1 MMLTLKII
9 TPQKELLSAQ
19 VSLVEL
25 PGAQGRFEVLQDHAP
40 LISSLDAGTIRYIQ
54 DNEEHRIETQ
64 PGFVEV
70 RDNVVT
76 VCIG

>member
-1 MMLTLKII
+1 MLTLKII

-40 LISSLDAGTIRYIQ
+40 LISSLVAGSIRYIE
-54 DNEEHRIETQ
+54 DKEEHRIETS

>member
-1 MMLTLKII
+1 MLTLKII

-40 LISSLDAGTIRYIQ
+40 LISSLVAGSIRYIE
-54 DNEEHRIETQ
+54 DKEEHRIETA

-70 RDNVVT
+70 RDNIVT

>member
-1 MMLTLKII
+1 MLTLKII
-9 TPQKELLSAQ
+9 TPQKELLSATA
-19 VSLVEL
+19 SLVEL
-25 PGAQGRFEVLQDHAP
+25 PGTMGRFEVLPGHAP
-40 LISSLDAGTIRYIQ
+40 LISSLVAGTIRYVDQ
-54 DNEEHRIETQ
+54 AEHRIETQ

>member
-1 MMLTLKII
+1 MLTLKII

-40 LISSLDAGTIRYIQ
+40 LISSLVAGSIRYVE
-54 DNEEHRIETQ
+54 DKEEHRIETSS
-64 PGFVEV
+64 GFVEV

>member
-1 MMLTLKII
+1 MITLKII
-9 TPQKELLSAQ
+9 SPQREVLSAE

-40 LISSLDAGTIRYIQ
+40 LISSLDAGSIRYVV
-54 DNEEHRIETQ
+54 DGKSESIEC
-64 PGFVEV
+64 PAGFVEV
-70 RDNVVT
+70 RNNVVT

>member
-1 MMLTLKII
+1 MLTLKII
-9 TPQKELLSAQ
+9 TPQKELLSAR

-25 PGAQGRFEVLQDHAP
+25 PGAMGRFEVLQDHAP
-40 LISSLDAGTIRYIQ
+40 LISSLAAGTIRFVEGQ
-54 DNEEHRIETQ
+54 EEHRIETQ

>member
-1 MMLTLKII
+1 MITLKII
-9 TPQKELLSAQ
+9 SPQREVLSAE

-40 LISSLDAGTIRYIQ
+40 LISSLDSGVIRYVA
-54 DNEEHRIETQ
+54 DGKSETVEC
-64 PGFVEV
+64 PEGFVEV
-70 RDNVVT
+70 RNNVVT

>member
-1 MMLTLKII
+1 MLTLKII

-40 LISSLDAGTIRYIQ
+40 LISSLVAGSIRYIE
-54 DNEEHRIETQ
+54 DKEEHRIDTA